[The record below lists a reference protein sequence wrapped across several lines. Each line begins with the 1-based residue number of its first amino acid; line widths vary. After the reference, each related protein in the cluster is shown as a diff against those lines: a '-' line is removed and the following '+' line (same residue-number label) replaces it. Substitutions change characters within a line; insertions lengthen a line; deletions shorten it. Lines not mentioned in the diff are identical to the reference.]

1 MNGPSP
7 PPADAPALLAAITP
21 FRLLTAAQR
30 AALAAALTEQRFAA
44 GEVLAR
50 QGDAEDRR
58 VFLLAEGRVGVFDPE
73 CASSTRAER
82 LDVITPG
89 HYFGERAALLEEP
102 RNVELRAL
110 TAVRALSM
118 PGERFLALLDE
129 SPPFAQA
136 MRDILRDKQKILAA
150 FDEFLAEIL
159 AGVARGE
166 LHMPTVLTR
175 YRDLVPALHPLLHD
189 PEVDHAAL
197 LYAVKRLPE
206 NVTRTFAFFLT
217 DNIPVAWTDPA
228 ESFTPVR
235 SDVRPRSVYEMLPGK
250 SMVLLR
256 DGLSDLLDFVTCLCV
271 LSIEGRKLRRR
282 LTEPEVLLSL
292 TARRGA
298 AAAPEDEL
306 AALGRLG
313 LPPEEARAIARV
325 WPGEAMDRLRDL
337 CLHHEDFAV
346 HVVKSRNNYNS
357 RHSELWATQ
366 IAEATREL
374 MGAHPWDLPPD
385 IPVHVISSNTHSVS
399 NCLSAGLLARAE
411 TILDW
416 GRSVGSPLLAHAW
429 THREDL
435 VYALSRRWF
444 AAHPADLAAREEA
457 DRAAG
462 ILTLRDTAFTGIQVE
477 LIDAGRVCRG
487 PIDPGIARS
496 SSPGGAG
503 LIVNI
508 DFAFG
513 QQADEIIGTL
523 LGLFARNL
531 ASVNVLGKA
540 GALQGARGDL
550 LVPTAFVEQ
559 SRDLLDP
566 LPPSSVDPARLAA
579 RVPGRA
585 VHAGP
590 MLTVPGTLLQNRV
603 MLQFYRR
610 LFRCVGL
617 EMEGAFYHRRVVE
630 SAELGVVP
638 STLPLRYLYYVSD
651 LPLLPGA
658 NLSESMGAHE
668 GIPPLYGITR
678 EILSAVLTQA

>member
-1 MNGPSP
+1 MLDH
-7 PPADAPALLAAITP
+7 AMDLLRAVTP
-21 FRLLTAAQR
+21 FRLLAPAER
-30 AALAAALTEQRFAA
+30 AALAAELTELRFAP
-44 GEVLAR
+44 GELLAR
-50 QGDAEDRR
+50 QGDSADRR
-58 VFLLAEGRVGVFDPE
+58 VFLLTEGRVGVFDP
-73 CASSTRAER
+73 AGAPGER
-82 LDVITPG
+82 LDVITPD
-89 HYFGERAALLEEP
+89 HYFGERAALLDEP
-102 RNVELRAL
+102 RDVELRAL
-110 TAVRALSM
+110 APVRAFAL
-118 PGERFLALLDE
+118 PGERFLALIDE

-150 FDEFLAEIL
+150 FDEFLAEVL
-159 AGVARGE
+159 SGVARGE
-166 LHMPTVLTR
+166 LHMPTVIAR
-175 YRDLVPALHPLLHD
+175 YRALVPALHGLLHA

-197 LYAVKRLPE
+197 LYAARRLPD

-217 DNIPVAWTDPA
+217 DNIPAVWTDPSR
-228 ESFTPVR
+228 SFSPVR

-271 LSIEGRKLRRR
+271 LSIEARKLRKRFQD
-282 LTEPEVLLSL
+282 PEALLSL
-292 TARRGA
+292 TAHSAPAPARGE
-298 AAAPEDEL
+298 PELGAL
-306 AALGRLG
+306 AGLG
-313 LPPEEARAIARV
+313 LPAEEARALARV
-325 WPGEAMDRLRDL
+325 WPGEAVERLRDIA
-337 CLHHEDFAV
+337 LHHEDFAV

-366 IAEATREL
+366 IAEATL
-374 MGAHPWDLPPD
+374 ALVGAEPWDLPPE

-399 NCLSAGLLARAE
+399 NCLSTDLLSRAE
-411 TILDW
+411 SILEW
-416 GRSVGSPLLAHAW
+416 GRAVEHPLLAHEWAC
-429 THREDL
+429 REDL
-435 VYALSRRWF
+435 VYALTRPWF
-444 AAHPADLAAREEA
+444 AAHPGALAEREAA

-462 ILTLRDTAFTGIQVE
+462 ILVLRDTAFTGIQVE
-477 LIDAGRVCRG
+477 LIDADRVCRG
-487 PIDPGIARS
+487 AIDPGI
-496 SSPGGAG
+496 SPPSGRAG

-513 QQADEIIGTL
+513 QQADEIIGAL

-566 LPPSSVDPARLAA
+566 LPASSVDLARLAA
-579 RVPGRA
+579 RVPDRA
-585 VHAGP
+585 VHVGP

-617 EMEGAFYHRRVVE
+617 EMEGAFYHRRVLE
-630 SAELGVVP
+630 SVELGVVQA
-638 STLPLRYLYYVSD
+638 TLPLRYLYYVSD
-651 LPLLPGA
+651 LPLMAGA
-658 NLSESMGAHE
+658 SLSESMGAHE

-678 EILSAVLTQA
+678 EILSCVFSQAGER